1 MNTPAIQFESLGC
14 NDAGLQ
20 LPKNSLWEIILNI
33 KTQVTNR
40 HAVVEMEK
48 RGWQQIREIDERL
61 IKSSNF
67 VFYG

>member
-1 MNTPAIQFESLGC
+1 MNTQAIQFESHGY
-14 NDAGLQ
+14 NDTGLQ
-20 LPKNSLWEIILNI
+20 HPKHSLWQFILN
-33 KTQVTNR
+33 KKRQVTNR
-40 HAVVEMEK
+40 YAMAELEK